1 MKFND
6 EGLSKKTWKS
16 GATAWVF
23 RYSFEGKRKELN
35 LGNAKKIP
43 LSVARKNL
51 AVAKGLLAQ
60 GKDPAQVKSQKKQE
74 RKKQNEKKPEVL
86 TFGNFYLDAIKT
98 IAAVKLW
105 RNKKHSMQWLTTI
118 ERYVVPSL
126 GSMPLDSIGR
136 NEIVNVLKPI
146 WNTKNDT
153 ATKVRQRIEA
163 IFSLAI
169 MKGLY
174 NHSNPA
180 TWKGNLE
187 MLLPSPAK
195 VKHKKHFTSMPYQ
208 ELPKFMQMLWED
220 FSVGRALIIFT
231 TLSASRVGET
241 APAKWSEFDFKKKV
255 WNCPPERR
263 KDGKPYPHR
272 VPLSKKMEEILK
284 RLDANKKQDSEFVFA
299 SIKGKGHISRETPRI
314 LIQRLSKTSATMH
327 GMRSCFRDWCAEN
340 GIPDL
345 LAEKSL
351 MHTTGNQV
359 VQAYQRSDLLEQRR
373 EVIERWSEFLLPDKD

>member
-1 MKFND
+1 MNKKD
-6 EGLSKKTWKS
+6 AGLSKKKWKS
-16 GATAWVF
+16 GASAWVF

-43 LSVARKNL
+43 LSVAKKNL

-60 GKDPAQVKSQKKQE
+60 GIDPAEVKSQKKQE

-86 TFGNFYLDAIKT
+86 TFGNFYLEAVKT

-105 RNKKHSMQWLTTI
+105 RNKKHSMQWITTI
-118 ERYVVPSL
+118 ERYVVPVL
-126 GSMPLDSIGR
+126 KDKPLD
-136 NEIVNVLKPI
+136 EITRADILEVLQPI
-146 WNTKNDT
+146 WSTKNET

-169 MKGLY
+169 MQEKY
-174 NHSNPA
+174 HQSNPA

-187 MLLPSPAK
+187 MLLPSPSK
-195 VKHKKHFTSMPYQ
+195 VSQSKHFTSFPYQ
-208 ELPKFMQMLWED
+208 LLPDFIQRLWKD

-231 TLSASRVGET
+231 TLSASRIGET
-241 APAKWSEFDFKKKV
+241 APAKWSEFDFENMV

-263 KDGKPYPHR
+263 KDGKPFPHR
-272 VPLSKKMEEILK
+272 VPLSKQMTELLRRLEEKK
-284 RLDANKKQDSEFVFA
+284 RQDCEYVFA
-299 SIKGKGHISRETPRI
+299 SFSGRGHISRGTPRV
-314 LIQRLSKTSATMH
+314 LIQRLGKTNATMH
-327 GMRSCFRDWCAEN
+327 GMRSSFRDWCAEN
-340 GIPDL
+340 GIPDI

-373 EVIERWSEFLLPDKD
+373 EVIEKWSNFLLPDND